1 MAKTQV
7 RRIMATTSRSK
18 QRGQE
23 TPMMNH
29 DETIAIAE
37 QHRHDLLSDATAG
50 RVGRRARRT
59 AGPSL
64 RVLRRRNA
72 RRA

>member
-1 MAKTQV
+1 
-7 RRIMATTSRSK
+7 
-18 QRGQE
+18 
-23 TPMMNH
+23 MMNH

-37 QHRHDLLSDATAG
+37 QHRHDLLSDATGG
-50 RVGRRARRT
+50 RGGRRDRRT

-64 RVLRRRNA
+64 RVWRRRNA

>member
-1 MAKTQV
+1 MAKTLV
-7 RRIMATTSRSK
+7 RRIMAPTSRSK

-23 TPMMNH
+23 TAMMNH

-37 QHRHDLLSDATAG
+37 QHRHGLLSDAADG

-64 RVLRRRNA
+64 RVLRRRSA